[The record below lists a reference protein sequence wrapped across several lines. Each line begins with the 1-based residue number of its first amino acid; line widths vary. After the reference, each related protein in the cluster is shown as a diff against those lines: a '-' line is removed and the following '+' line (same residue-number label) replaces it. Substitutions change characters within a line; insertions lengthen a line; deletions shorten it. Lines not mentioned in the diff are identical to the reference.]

1 MYIKLYTISSVI
13 FSLIFLIHFSLKIIL
28 YNTIILIPTDFSYS
42 FLTQIFTQN
51 YTIYTIILLFS
62 LIFLSIFHSKSYYI
76 YYYITIL
83 LHFSHSKSY
92 YIILLYYYFHFIFLT
107 QKYKNL
113 FTQFIYYLE
122 YLSLFSPQKIYHF
135 SLSPYIFRLNFCPQ
149 KIFSVKKKIKK
160 EQHSDFA
167 TSPPHHYYPSSKW
180 LSFLD
185 QTG

>member
-76 YYYITIL
+76 YYYITI
-83 LHFSHSKSY
+83 
-92 YIILLYYYFHFIFLT
+92 
-107 QKYKNL
+107 
-113 FTQFIYYLE
+113 FTSF
-122 YLSLFSPQKIYHF
+122 F
-135 SLSPYIFRLNFCPQ
+135 SLKNIKFVHSIYILSRILIPIFTPKNISFFTLALYISPKFLPSK
-149 KIFSVKKKIKK
+149 KIFSVNFLSQKKIKK

>member
-62 LIFLSIFHSKSYYI
+62 LIFLSQNFTQNHTYIKYLSPIFTPKKYIFHSRLISPKFLPSKK
-76 YYYITIL
+76 
-83 LHFSHSKSY
+83 FSQS
-92 YIILLYYYFHFIFLT
+92 
-107 QKYKNL
+107 
-113 FTQFIYYLE
+113 
-122 YLSLFSPQKIYHF
+122 
-135 SLSPYIFRLNFCPQ
+135 
-149 KIFSVKKKIKK
+149 IFSVNKKIKK